1 MVRCGSEARWRTHT
15 KKRSKVGIN
24 GSRDRGSLP
33 STVQENKGYGL
44 VMKPAKHRKLEK
56 LQLQA
61 EECVTREEAQKI
73 IRKADKA
80 HRSWPRDDQDSF
92 CSFAVIK
99 FSHCKGPWSLCQF
112 CCNRDRR
119 RGMKPEMILAVFSN
133 QWDFL
138 PLRVACSWL
147 PPCQQL

>member
-1 MVRCGSEARWRTHT
+1 MVGCGSEARWRTHT

-44 VMKPAKHRKLEK
+44 VMKPAKQHRKLEK

-61 EECVTREEAQKI
+61 EECFTREEAQKI

-80 HRSWPRDDQDSF
+80 HR
-92 CSFAVIK
+92 K
-99 FSHCKGPWSLCQF
+99 
-112 CCNRDRR
+112 
-119 RGMKPEMILAVFSN
+119 LAEG
-133 QWDFL
+133 
-138 PLRVACSWL
+138 
-147 PPCQQL
+147 